1 MTGSDSVIVRCP
13 SCGTKN
19 RIPASRLNQG
29 PKCGKCQ
36 AALNAETLEGPAGP
50 VVVTDA
56 NFEPEVL
63 RSPLPVL
70 LDCWAEWCGPCRMV
84 GPIVEEL
91 AREWQGRIKVGKL
104 NVDQN
109 PGTAGR
115 FQIRSIPTLLVFDR
129 GQVADTIVG
138 ALPKAQIVQ
147 RMSPWL

>member
-1 MTGSDSVIVRCP
+1 
-13 SCGTKN
+13 
-19 RIPASRLNQG
+19 
-29 PKCGKCQ
+29 
-36 AALNAETLEGPAGP
+36 
-50 VVVTDA
+50 
-56 NFEPEVL
+56 
-63 RSPLPVL
+63 
-70 LDCWAEWCGPCRMV
+70 MV